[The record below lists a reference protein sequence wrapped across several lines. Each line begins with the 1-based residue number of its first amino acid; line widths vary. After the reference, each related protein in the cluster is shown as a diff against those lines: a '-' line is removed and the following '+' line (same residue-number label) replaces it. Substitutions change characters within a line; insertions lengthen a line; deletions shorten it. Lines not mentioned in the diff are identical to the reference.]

1 MGRLRA
7 VVAARISILTDESV
21 SIQRQVKS
29 GEKYAALKDW
39 PVVGYVKDEDVSA
52 TKVAPFDRPSLA
64 AWITRSDE
72 WDVLIF
78 WKLDRVVRSP
88 ADLWD
93 MVRWCDEHGKSL
105 VFVEDN
111 FDLSTEMGRAMATIA
126 AVFARMEAA
135 NMSARR
141 IAANK
146 ELRTTVRWTSSR
158 PPYPFMSVDA
168 PDGKGKVLVRDP
180 ESYAITREIGT
191 RVLDKQSRYS
201 IMADLNERGVLSP
214 SDHHRKR
221 TGKPLKG
228 TPWGMP
234 TINNILMKLS
244 TQGIKIHSTTGKA
257 KDAKPVIGDDGM
269 PLRIAEPTFTDKE
282 WTGIQH
288 RLAET
293 EGSHHQR
300 TAGVASPHLD
310 VLICKCG
317 KNLYRNRHF
326 VQRKT
331 RGGQMDNYSCRNRAH
346 MTGKIPALP
355 PAGTLPTEDV
365 HRLIETLLLEQYGE
379 QSRMRK
385 VFVPG
390 EDHSAELEQVKA
402 AIERLRDDREAGDYD
417 GDEAGYRSRM
427 DRLRTNRDRLAA
439 MPHRPDGW
447 RLEDT
452 GEKWAD
458 WWRSADERER
468 RDELI
473 RTGVKVYMFRPKNE
487 ERLELGL
494 IAAQDIPALL
504 ADPSA
509 PRAQRVVGDLT
520 KLRPPAD
527 GA

>member
-1 MGRLRA
+1 MAPRRTTHKAPATGRLRA
-7 VVAARISILTDESV
+7 VVAARISVLTDESV

-135 NMSARR
+135 NISARR

-180 ESYAITREIGT
+180 ESYAITREIGM
-191 RVLDKQSRYS
+191 RVLDRQSRYS
-201 IMADLNERGVLSP
+201 IMDDLNERGVPSP
-214 SDHHRKR
+214 ADHHRKR

-228 TPWGMP
+228 APWGVP
-234 TINNILMKLS
+234 TLTNILTKLS
-244 TQGIKIHSTTGKA
+244 TQGIKLHSPTGNA

-269 PLRIAEPTFTDKE
+269 PLRIAEPTFTDQESKE
-282 WTGIQH
+282 IQS
-288 RLAET
+288 RLAEA

-300 TAGVASPHLD
+300 TAGVASP
-310 VLICKCG
+310 
-317 KNLYRNRHF
+317 YPS
-326 VQRKT
+326 
-331 RGGQMDNYSCRNRAH
+331 RGPF
-346 MTGKIPALP
+346 PARTSRLRP
-355 PAGTLPTEDV
+355 SRRSDIRSFLRMLPTLASGTSRQSTPSSRADRPRSWYRASSAASFSERGRIPPTTGPV
-365 HRLIETLLLEQYGE
+365 KVPMVNGPSTRTWAMAEPN
-379 QSRMRK
+379 SRMISCICLNS
-385 VFVPG
+385 VATSTPG
-390 EDHSAELEQVKA
+390 EDGPNA
-402 AIERLRDDREAGDYD
+402 ADAGSN
-417 GDEAGYRSRM
+417 R
-427 DRLRTNRDRLAA
+427 RTA
-439 MPHRPDGW
+439 
-447 RLEDT
+447 
-452 GEKWAD
+452 
-458 WWRSADERER
+458 
-468 RDELI
+468 
-473 RTGVKVYMFRPKNE
+473 NE
-487 ERLELGL
+487 SVISSPL
-494 IAAQDIPALL
+494 
-504 ADPSA
+504 
-509 PRAQRVVGDLT
+509 
-520 KLRPPAD
+520 
-527 GA
+527 